1 MAKTNRRPNGKA
13 SSDVDVVEL
22 GIGPAQRGLEVSTE
36 SRYLRSASLPRRLR
50 QKPAKSFRAYPA

>member
-1 MAKTNRRPNGKA
+1 MAKTNRQKNGKA
-13 SSDVDVVEL
+13 SNDVIEL